1 MIHLWIQKLI
11 GSQNQDGSFISEFD
25 GVEGE
30 GLLDGAAMIVCSLV
44 EAYRFF
50 REERILQSLTDW
62 LNYTEKNLARHIS
75 RKSVKEMR
83 INHLIWQMVKPVCYW
98 QNGMFCEVDQGQKP

>member
-1 MIHLWIQKLI
+1 MADYAHLIILVLVMSPAETINRSETNDSPLDTKLI
-11 GSQNQDGSFISEFD
+11 GSQNQDGSFISEID

-50 REERILQSLTDW
+50 V
-62 LNYTEKNLARHIS
+62 
-75 RKSVKEMR
+75 RKEYPES
-83 INHLIWQMVKPVCYW
+83 Y
-98 QNGMFCEVDQGQKP
+98 